1 MAIPFSQ
8 TLESRHPDLIRLLM
22 FGMVIAAPLAL
33 MWGWWFLT
41 TPIPVYESS
50 TQVHI
55 ADNELVRNSFSGSG
69 GAMRIRPLKYRT
81 VTAVFPEKSLDSIS
95 RQQQGYF
102 FPEQIKNDQRRRGAI
117 PVTVV
122 DIPRG
127 FLRGTGKVTLLAEYP
142 ADQPDPFA
150 DLPLTGGQIRVAVD
164 QITPAH
170 ILVNASGLRQDKE
183 KSWPVSYARQKTG
196 P

>member
-8 TLESRHPDLIRLLM
+8 TLESRHPDPIRLLM
-22 FGMVIAAPLAL
+22 FSMVIVVPLAL

-55 ADNELVRNSFSGSG
+55 SDNTLTGNSFSGNG
-69 GAMRIRPLKYRT
+69 GAMRMQPLKYRT

-102 FPEQIKNDQRRRGAI
+102 FPEQAKDDHRCGAI

-127 FLRGTGKVTLLAEYP
+127 FLHETGEVTLQAQYP

-150 DLPLTGGQIRVAVD
+150 ELPLTGGQVRVAVD

-170 ILVNASGLRQDKE
+170 ILVNASGLRKNQE
-183 KSWPVSYARQKTG
+183 KNRPVSYARRRTE